1 MGAPAAYPG
10 GVPVRPG
17 RRRGGGVAH
26 RTRPILKVRGTGSK
40 YCVLQGSLAHHIS
53 SLGIHLLCQESI
65 DEVENLIKKHE
76 AFEKAAAT
84 QEERFAALERLT
96 TVRVHMFL
104 RQNLTTVLTR
114 FSALRFSAIRF
125 SVLRFSALAKFC
137 ATFLGYIFLCCNA
150 LISVHP

>member
-114 FSALRFSAIRF
+114 FSALRFSA
-125 SVLRFSALAKFC
+125 LNKFC